1 MLVVAPLWHVQRPTP
16 PSYLRYLLPRPI
28 HVLLSLRA
36 PEFPLLRIS
45 LCCCHEH
52 VLTRSLYEYYLAA
65 KEHEKAQKLAS
76 QKKVAE
82 AQAASRA
89 ANRAISPTQKS
100 AKSPKKAGTATG
112 PATPK
117 RKDSDSTALEQRN
130 IDVSGLGLGVEE
142 KSPVQEEPPRMAL
155 ARERALEEATKALE
169 AESKGQAGVSL
180 IVIGESGL

>member
-1 MLVVAPLWHVQRPTP
+1 
-16 PSYLRYLLPRPI
+16 
-28 HVLLSLRA
+28 
-36 PEFPLLRIS
+36 
-45 LCCCHEH
+45 LCFCHEH

-100 AKSPKKAGTATG
+100 PNAAKSPKKAGTATG

-117 RKDSDSTALEQRN
+117 RKSSDSTALEQRN

-155 ARERALEEATKALE
+155 AREKALEEATKALE
-169 AESKGQAGVSL
+169 AERKGQAGVSL
-180 IVIGESGL
+180 VVIGESGV

>member
-1 MLVVAPLWHVQRPTP
+1 
-16 PSYLRYLLPRPI
+16 
-28 HVLLSLRA
+28 
-36 PEFPLLRIS
+36 
-45 LCCCHEH
+45 LCFCHEH

-76 QKKVAE
+76 QKKAAE

-100 AKSPKKAGTATG
+100 PNAAKSPKKAGTATG

-117 RKDSDSTALEQRN
+117 RKGSDSTALEQRN

-142 KSPVQEEPPRMAL
+142 KSPVQEEPPPMAL

-180 IVIGESGL
+180 VVIGESGL